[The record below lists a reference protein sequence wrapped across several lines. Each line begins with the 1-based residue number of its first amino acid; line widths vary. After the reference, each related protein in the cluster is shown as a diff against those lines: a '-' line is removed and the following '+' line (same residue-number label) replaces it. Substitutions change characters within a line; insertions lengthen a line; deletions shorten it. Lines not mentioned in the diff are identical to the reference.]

1 MYRARVS
8 VCQQP
13 STQATKLFKL
23 GTRDRELNRYG
34 REGRY
39 VGMEMTSRNRTEKPS
54 TCGVKERT
62 FSPFGHCVLRVSTH
76 RPFLTHPPPMGRHS
90 PHAHCRVVHPR
101 TIPPSAARKEK
112 IKITDGP

>member
-76 RPFLTHPPPMGRHS
+76 QAVPDS
-90 PHAHCRVVHPR
+90 PSP
-101 TIPPSAARKEK
+101 
-112 IKITDGP
+112 DGPAQPTRPL